1 MATATLTKAQLEAK
15 AELERFHDQNTG
27 TYAMWSAVNRDASG
41 RLMSEKAGN
50 QLITH
55 REFDPYNGELMHL
68 RTGTGIGLD
77 KNSPLRHL
85 SYTYDAHS
93 NVTQR
98 QDLANGLTETYQY
111 DAFDRLAQTQSQHAS
126 YQKTRTYGYDLQG
139 NMVTKSDTGSMDYNS
154 RNQLTQLTLNNG
166 TNSQYGYDA
175 NGNQTHGNGRSM
187 TWNSF
192 NKLSRLSQNGHT
204 TEFWYGANRQRL
216 KQHAT
221 RRDGSVHTSYYLN
234 PVYRSNRLQDKE
246 GNITL
251 QTQHFIHA
259 DGKAVAILV
268 RSLHNGQKNS
278 DQFRYLHQDALDSI
292 DTITDANG
300 LPVEKLSYGAF
311 GERRKVTGAPLETPT
326 RNPSVLTERGYTG
339 HEHLDQIELIH
350 MNARVYD
357 PQTARFLSP
366 DTVLQAP
373 NVAQNHNRYIYVLNN
388 PLKYTDP
395 DGHRYRQ
402 KAKNRKSHSQSRVR
416 KNSYAY
422 GTGSRDRHPDTGN
435 NGGNSPAPGNAGNG
449 NGNNG
454 NGNRKPT
461 AKPKPKPKANPSN
474 VAGVGNGGVYSN
486 SDLAKQYGFYGL
498 GRLNG
503 GHRDPETSALDIH
516 VSVEIPFLG
525 GLEAGLVTFA
535 HPADIGLFATASKE
549 IGGIATG
556 RLAIGISVT
565 EGHRSNFDGVGT
577 VVTAGFGKYGG
588 SYGLPLE
595 SQNNFPPSSLSVD
608 IGPQIGGSVNQTI
621 TGSLTL
627 RDLGRMFLWSIGQ
640 NDGENIIGEPN

>member
-311 GERRKVTGAPLETPT
+311 GERRKVTGTPLETPT

-339 HEHLDQIELIH
+339 HEYLDQIELIH

-373 NVAQNHNRYIYVLNN
+373 NVAQNYNRYIYVLNN

-402 KAKNRKSHSQSRVR
+402 KAKSRKSHSQSRVR

-422 GTGSRDRHPDTGN
+422 GTGSRDRHPGTGN

-474 VAGVGNGGVYSN
+474 VTGVGGRPVYSN
-486 SDLAKQYGFYGL
+486 NNQDLAKQYGLYGL
-498 GRLNG
+498 GSTMTSNANG
-503 GHRDPETSALDIH
+503 NPTYKTVDANGNPIRGLGDVMGQNSQMSQNPDGTWQARGNSAFNVAGTDSSTATHSCKDGITACAFFCAL
-516 VSVEIPFLG
+516 FG
-525 GLEAGLVTFA
+525 GGDNEYTNAA
-535 HPADIGLFATASKE
+535 
-549 IGGIATG
+549 
-556 RLAIGISVT
+556 
-565 EGHRSNFDGVGT
+565 GT
-577 VVTAGFGKYGG
+577 VYDSSSQAYEIVAGGNTHKAMDAFVYL
-588 SYGLPLE
+588 STFISRY
-595 SQNNFPPSSLSVD
+595 NNLYD
-608 IGPQIGGSVNQTI
+608 NYC
-621 TGSLTL
+621 
-627 RDLGRMFLWSIGQ
+627 
-640 NDGENIIGEPN
+640 PNECDRQAIFRNE